1 MTTVQNTAPKKNSY
15 FQGRKMWFLVA
26 GGLGLLTVVILV
38 VFLQGLISTTTYY
51 VVNREVPARTLITP
65 DMLAEV
71 VTSDGGQPPT
81 AYTLADVAT
90 GELYSKF
97 QLEPGDILTSSNS
110 GALIPLSDGLPSD
123 FVIASFTASPNNSAG
138 GNITRGDYVDIYYLE
153 GEQAQLVFQRVLIV
167 DATSDVSA
175 GATDETITTTTDTAT
190 AGYRVGIP
198 FVYTVGLS
206 QEDAAKMA
214 LASQGVL
221 YLTISSPDS
230 VNNGATPT
238 TLGVSIA
245 DMLAGIVGDSGA
257 GTDNTFGNGGDTPVV
272 TDDGTTPTTSPTD
285 TPTGE
290 PNPSDTPATP

>member
-1 MTTVQNTAPKKNSY
+1 MTTVQNTAPKKSSY

-26 GGLGLLTVVILV
+26 GGLGLLTVIILV

-71 VTSDGGQPPT
+71 VTSEGGQPPT

-110 GALIPLSDGLPSD
+110 GPLVPLSEGLPSN

-175 GATDETITTTTDTAT
+175 GATDESITTTTDTAT

-214 LASQGVL
+214 LASQGIL

-238 TLGVSIA
+238 TLGVGIS
-245 DMLAGIVGDSGA
+245 DMLSGIVGDSGA
-257 GTDNTFGNGGDTPVV
+257 GTDNTFGNGGEVVENPDSTGTPTPV
-272 TDDGTTPTTSPTD
+272 PTD
-285 TPTGE
+285 NATGE
-290 PNPSDTPATP
+290 PTPEGTPTP